1 MYHGTDASISEID
14 NSTFY
19 DNDAARGGGMY
30 SLADLDV
37 INSTSYANHAT
48 TTGGAVYG
56 NVNTI
61 LRNSILTNSSSGR
74 NCDNE
79 GTKPANTGNNIDSG
93 TSCGWG
99 SNNGSLSSTN
109 PLLGPLQN
117 NGGTT
122 ETMAILAG
130 SPAVNAVIWNTPNFC
145 PDEDQRKYERPFG
158 TYCDIGAFERYY
170 RLFLPVVK
178 HP

>member
-1 MYHGTDASISEID
+1 MYHGTDASISDID

-37 INSTSYANHAT
+37 INCTLSANHAT

-170 RLFLPVVK
+170 RLFMPEVMK
-178 HP
+178 N